1 MPFSGIL
8 GFLGGA
14 AKSAEQVADQRIA
27 SYTAAD
33 VAKEKEAAAIRM
45 EQIIDQ
51 HRQEAEG
58 RSIKQEGLLNIR
70 NRGQMMED
78 EIRRR
83 DAARAETKYQQ
94 SPEQIAAAVA
104 ADNQAFTDSKKSQF
118 EQGIKKQTAGS
129 PVEVAKINAQARLDE
144 RELQNKA
151 EDAKA
156 KGENSGLKETEI
168 AHRVTV
174 MANGVGEIFGAQYDA
189 TGHLLNP
196 DVLNNKPLYF
206 EAKKEGEQLTRGG
219 MLPHDVVAYL
229 KTKYDKVDSEA
240 KSVIKAE
247 KEAAKAEK
255 EKNSLSTQV
264 KEFLT
269 PSPEGK
275 GIGFIGSAPQAV
287 SKVIAAGVKNVLSPD
302 PKAAIKTTET
312 AASMKEGEVR
322 NLGGRQAVW
331 TNGAFFYIPE
341 GKTKEWV
348 VLEASKKKVEP
359 ENNPAP
365 VTPAA
370 KPDYKEMYKDAFPLP
385 PIKPFERISKPVP
398 AAPVSKGRPIEE
410 AFPVPAM
417 AATPPAPPK
426 EEGILSTPLSL
437 QEEKSAAHAK
447 AEEVIASRKAP
458 VETKVPGQLEA
469 GNIDVSKI
477 APVNNKNGSQS
488 TVKSI
493 SVNIDGVEVLIP
505 SVVGGKVVSEEKAIE
520 TYLRT
525 GNHLGKFKTEKDATA
540 FAKKLHEK
548 EATRIAPK
556 KKQAPKKEVDEFS
569 EAQKEFKAKA
579 AERKKQEELKGFNEK
594 PKKEK
599 TIATERKDWNTI
611 ETLPMPRN
619 VKDMV
624 ENEIYSKTDS
634 RGIRRYYEK
643 INGVSV
649 QVH

>member
-1 MPFSGIL
+1 M
-8 GFLGGA
+8 
-14 AKSAEQVADQRIA
+14 SAG
-27 SYTAAD
+27 T
-33 VAKEKEAAAIRM
+33 KEI
-45 EQIIDQ
+45 
-51 HRQEAEG
+51 
-58 RSIKQEGLLNIR
+58 
-70 NRGQMMED
+70 
-78 EIRRR
+78 
-83 DAARAETKYQQ
+83 
-94 SPEQIAAAVA
+94 
-104 ADNQAFTDSKKSQF
+104 
-118 EQGIKKQTAGS
+118 QT
-129 PVEVAKINAQARLDE
+129 L
-144 RELQNKA
+144 
-151 EDAKA
+151 
-156 KGENSGLKETEI
+156 
-168 AHRVTV
+168 H
-174 MANGVGEIFGAQYDA
+174 GAQFDA
-189 TGHLLNP
+189 TGHILNP

-206 EAKKEGEQLTRGG
+206 SDQKELEQLVRGG
-219 MLPHDVVAYL
+219 MLP
-229 KTKYDKVDSEA
+229 YDAAQYIASRSMKAEGERIATV
-240 KSVIKAE
+240 KAE
-247 KEAAKAEK
+247 KEAAKAAE
-255 EKNSLSTQV
+255 EKNSIKAQV
-264 KEFLT
+264 KDFLT
-269 PSPEGK
+269 SDKNGK
-275 GIGFIGSAPQAV
+275 SLPGASAPQIVFNAIKSGV
-287 SKVIAAGVKNVLSPD
+287 KKVISPD
-302 PKAAIKTTET
+302 PNAAIKTDET

-359 ENNPAP
+359 P
-365 VTPAA
+365 T
-370 KPDYKEMYKDAFPLP
+370 KPDYKEMYKDSFPLP
-385 PIKPFERISKPVP
+385 PIKPFERTPKASAP
-398 AAPVSKGRPIEE
+398 APVNKVRPIEE
-410 AFPVPAM
+410 AFPTPPM
-417 AATPPAPPK
+417 AATPPAPPM

-447 AEEVIASRKAP
+447 AEETIASRKAT
-458 VETKVPGQLEA
+458 VETKVPGQIEA

-477 APVNNKNGSQS
+477 TPVKNKDGSQS
-488 TVKSI
+488 TVKTI
-493 SVNIDGVEVLIP
+493 SVGIDGQEVLIP
-505 SVVGGKVVSEEKAIE
+505 TVIGGKIVSEEKAIE

-599 TIATERKDWNTI
+599 TIGTERKDWNTI
-611 ETLPMPRN
+611 ETLSMPRN

>member
-58 RSIKQEGLLNIR
+58 RSIKQEGLLNTR
-70 NRGQMMED
+70 NRGQMVED
-78 EIRRR
+78 ELRHR

-94 SPEQIAAAVA
+94 SPEQVA
-104 ADNQAFTDSKKSQF
+104 ARVAAEDQAFTSSKKSQF
-118 EQGIKKQTAGS
+118 EQDIKKQTAGS

-144 RELQNKA
+144 QELQNKA
-151 EDAKA
+151 EAAKA

-174 MANGVGEIFGAQYDA
+174 MANGAGEIFGAQYDA

-206 EAKKEGEQLTRGG
+206 EAKKEGEQLVRGG

-275 GIGFIGSAPQAV
+275 GIGLIGSAPQAV
-287 SKVIAAGVKNVLSPD
+287 AKGIAAGVKNVLSPD

-447 AEEVIASRKAP
+447 AEEVIAPRKAP
-458 VETKVPGQLEA
+458 VETKVL
-469 GNIDVSKI
+469 
-477 APVNNKNGSQS
+477 
-488 TVKSI
+488 
-493 SVNIDGVEVLIP
+493 
-505 SVVGGKVVSEEKAIE
+505 EEKKNEANSRARNQTSNPE
-520 TYLRT
+520 TSKKQ
-525 GNHLGKFKTEKDATA
+525 NNQK
-540 FAKKLHEK
+540 AKKS
-548 EATRIAPK
+548 
-556 KKQAPKKEVDEFS
+556 APKKEVDEFS

-599 TIATERKDWNTI
+599 TIGTERRDWNTL
-611 ETLPMPRN
+611 ETLSLPRN

>member
-70 NRGQMMED
+70 NRGQMVED
-78 EIRRR
+78 EIRHR

-104 ADNQAFTDSKKSQF
+104 ADDQAFSTSKKSQF
-118 EQGIKKQTAGS
+118 EQDIKKQNAGS

-151 EDAKA
+151 EAAKA

-275 GIGFIGSAPQAV
+275 GI
-287 SKVIAAGVKNVLSPD
+287 AAGVKNVLSPD

-365 VTPAA
+365 VPPAA
-370 KPDYKEMYKDAFPLP
+370 PLP

-447 AEEVIASRKAP
+447 AEKVIASHKAP

-477 APVNNKNGSQS
+477 IPVNNKDGSKS
-488 TVKSI
+488 TVKTI
-493 SVNIDGVEVLIP
+493 SVDIDGQEVLIP
-505 SVVGGKVVSEEKAIE
+505 TVIGGKVVSEEKAIE

-525 GNHLGKFKTEKDATA
+525 GNHLGKFKTEKDANA

-548 EATRIAPK
+548 EAIRIAPK

-569 EAQKEFKAKA
+569 AAQKEFKAKA

-599 TIATERKDWNTI
+599 TIGTERKDWNTI
-611 ETLPMPRN
+611 ETLSMPRN

>member
-27 SYTAAD
+27 SYTEAD

-58 RSIKQEGLLNIR
+58 RSIKQEGILNAR
-70 NRGQMMED
+70 NRGQVVED
-78 EIRRR
+78 ELRHR

-94 SPEQIAAAVA
+94 SPEQIASAVA
-104 ADNQAFTDSKKSQF
+104 ADDQAFSTSKKSQF
-118 EQGIKKQTAGS
+118 EQDIKKQNAGS
-129 PVEVAKINAQARLDE
+129 PVEVALINKDAKLEE
-144 RELQNKA
+144 RRLQNAA
-151 EDAKA
+151 EAAKA
-156 KGENSGLKETEI
+156 KGENSGLKETDI
-168 AHRVTV
+168 AHRVIV

-287 SKVIAAGVKNVLSPD
+287 AKGITAGVKNVLSPD

-348 VLEASKKKVEP
+348 VLEASKKKVEQP
-359 ENNPAP
+359 TNP
-365 VTPAA
+365 
-370 KPDYKEMYKDAFPLP
+370 YKDAFPLP
-385 PIKPFERISKPVP
+385 PIKPFERTPAP
-398 AAPVSKGRPIEE
+398 AAAPAQQQVRPISE
-410 AFPVPAM
+410 AFPVPPM
-417 AATPPAPPK
+417 ADTPPAPPR

-437 QEEKSAAHAK
+437 QEEKSAAAAK
-447 AEEVIASRKAP
+447 AEELIAARKAP

-477 APVNNKNGSQS
+477 IPVNNKDGSKS
-488 TVKSI
+488 TVKTI
-493 SVNIDGVEVLIP
+493 SVGIDGQEVLIP
-505 SVVGGKVVSEEKAIE
+505 TIIGGKVVSEEKAIE

-569 EAQKEFKAKA
+569 EAQKELKAKA

-599 TIATERKDWNTI
+599 TIGTERRDWNTL
-611 ETLPMPRN
+611 ETLSMPRN